1 MGGFES
7 YLARNIETV
16 SAAKKKA
23 SEDKKRRRASA
34 REYFLAR
41 LRRSIPL
48 PKEIELV
55 SAPPHVGSDFS
66 LNVFA
71 LAKQTG
77 RSPAEMAEKTALRLE
92 KRVPYAEEVRAEGG
106 FVNIKAKKNAI
117 YGEILKEIGVLGA
130 RYGDSDEGK
139 GKLVI
144 IEYSSPNI
152 AKPMGVGHLRSTVL
166 GESLRRIY
174 EKIGYTVIRD
184 NHLGDW
190 GTQFGA
196 LLYAYKNWHSPGGAD
211 SVDELKNLY
220 VRFHNEAKTN
230 PSLEDEARRLFSRLE
245 EHDEE
250 MVALWNKFRQ
260 MSIREFEEAYRRL
273 GVSFDTQIGEGFFAK
288 DAANVVSKCLKKGVC
303 AKKEDGAVA
312 VENLNGLPS
321 FLLAKQD
328 GSTLYLTRDLATVK
342 FRVEEF
348 RPDAVLYVVG
358 GEQELHFKQLFAL
371 AKKMGCQGNTKLLH
385 VAFGLILAD
394 GKKMSTRGGTSVE
407 LEDVLNEAKLRAR
420 KILDEKEAE
429 QNLPGQEEFG
439 KDALAEVIGTGAVVY
454 RMLKQSRMQNISFD
468 WEEMLNLEGGSAVYL
483 QYSHA
488 RARSILEKL
497 GDSGPLTVRNPELS
511 DESEWELA
519 KKIMFF
525 PSVVLHSAC
534 NNSPH
539 FIATYLEEL
548 AQLFNHFYHRVPVI
562 KAESEN
568 LKALRAALTRATAD
582 TLKEGLRLLAVAA
595 PTRM

>member
-1 MGGFES
+1 MSGFES
-7 YLARNIETV
+7 YLARNIEDV

-23 SEDKKRRRASA
+23 NEDKKRRRTSVG
-34 REYFLAR
+34 EYFFSK
-41 LRRSIPL
+41 LRRTIPL

-55 SAPPHVGSDFS
+55 PAPPHIDADFS

-71 LAKQTG
+71 IAKKTG
-77 RSPAEMAEKTALRLE
+77 RSPADTAEKTALRLK

-117 YGEILKEIGVLGA
+117 YGEILKDASALGA
-130 RYGDSDEGK
+130 QYGNSDEGK
-139 GKLVI
+139 EKLVI

-152 AKPMGVGHLRSTVL
+152 AKPMGVGHLRSTAL

-196 LLYAYKNWHSPGGAD
+196 LLYAYKNWHSPTGAD
-211 SVDELKNLY
+211 SIDGLKNLY
-220 VRFHNEAKTN
+220 VRFHDEVKTN
-230 PSLEDEARRLFSRLE
+230 PSLENEARRLFAMLE
-245 EHDEE
+245 ERDEE
-250 MVALWNKFRQ
+250 MVELWSKFRR
-260 MSIREFEEAYRRL
+260 MSMRKFEEAYRRL
-273 GVSFDTQIGEGFFAK
+273 GVSFDTQIGEGFFAE
-288 DAANVVSKCLKKGVC
+288 DAALVIAECLKKGLC

-328 GSTLYLTRDLATVK
+328 GSTLYLTRDLAAVK
-342 FRVEEF
+342 FRVKEF

-358 GEQELHFKQLFAL
+358 AEQELHFKQLFAL
-371 AKKMGCQGNTKLLH
+371 AEKMGYRRKTKLLH
-385 VAFGLILAD
+385 IAFGLILAE
-394 GKKMSTRGGTSVE
+394 GKKMSTREGTSVE

-420 KILDEKEAE
+420 KILDEKGAE
-429 QNLPGQEEFG
+429 QDF
-439 KDALAEVIGTGAVVY
+439 KDYLAEAIGTGAVVY
-454 RMLKQSRMQNISFD
+454 RILKQSRMQNISFD
-468 WEEMLNLEGGSAVYL
+468 WEEMLSLEGGSAVYL
-483 QYSHA
+483 QYSHV

-497 GDSGPLTVRNPELS
+497 SNSESLTARNPEFS

-525 PSVVLHSAC
+525 PSVIIRSAC

-548 AQLFNHFYHRVPVI
+548 AQLFNHFYHRVPVL

-568 LKALRAALTRATAD
+568 LKASRAALTRAVAD
-582 TLKEGLRLLAVAA
+582 ILKEGLRLLSVEA
-595 PTRM
+595 PARM